1 MDAIAQSRHRIHAP
15 GIIGM
20 TTLLAPVIAYS
31 LWSGGARLSTIIGL
45 TAFVAIGTLGSLYR
59 LRRWE
64 QRTITIT
71 VGEVAQRGYELLWL
85 VPVFALM
92 IVWMI
97 GR

>member
-1 MDAIAQSRHRIHAP
+1 MDEITQSRYRIHAP

-20 TTLLAPVIAYS
+20 TLALSPVIAYT
-31 LWSGGARLSTIIGL
+31 LWSDGARLSTVVGL
-45 TAFVAIGTLGSLYR
+45 TAFVAVGTLVSLYR

-85 VPVFALM
+85 IPVFALM

-97 GR
+97 RR